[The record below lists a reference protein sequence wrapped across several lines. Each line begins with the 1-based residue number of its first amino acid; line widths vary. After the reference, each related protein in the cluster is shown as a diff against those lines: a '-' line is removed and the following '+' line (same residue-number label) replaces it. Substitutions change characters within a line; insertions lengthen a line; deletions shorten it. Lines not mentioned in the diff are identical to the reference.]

1 MSSTPKPR
9 LVPQRVSVTRHDLR
23 NPLGEIQGFADILAE
38 EARELGHAALVT
50 DLQALSQSTGVILRH
65 LNETLSVEHLEAS
78 PAASETLGRALQL
91 FSQQACVA
99 ATSLH
104 TRCARIEGQPFVAD
118 LLRICES
125 ATRLGEVAP
134 VLLADLFE
142 SPLSSLDGL
151 DVMHPNDG
159 TSGETVFF
167 RKPAGTVA
175 VAPGSEDTTFLT
187 RAEVRPPATG
197 TILIVDDTES
207 NRALLTRRLSR
218 EGFTVALAENGRRAL
233 DMLGRHAF
241 DLVLLD
247 IMMPEMDGH
256 QVLTAMKSDFAL
268 RHIPVIMISG
278 LDDLDTLVRCIQGG
292 AEDYLTKPFDPVL
305 LRARIGACLDKKHL
319 RDREREHLTEI
330 EEQRRRADQLLH
342 VILPH
347 AIAEELKRTQ
357 SVRPQRHENVAVLF
371 SDVAGFTAYCDQNP
385 PELVMENLQT
395 LVRECEDIALRHG
408 LEKIKTIGDAF
419 MAAGGLIDPLENPS
433 LNCVRAALEM
443 TRAAEALPCKWTMHV
458 GIHIGPVV
466 AGVVGRT
473 KYMYD
478 IWGDTVNTAARVA
491 GVAGSGH
498 IHVSADVWSR
508 VSGHV
513 LGASSG
519 LHPLKG
525 KGDLELFHIESLRR

>member
-1 MSSTPKPR
+1 MSNTPKPR
-9 LVPQRVSVTRHDLR
+9 LVPQRVAVTRHDLR

-65 LNETLSVEHLEAS
+65 LNETLSVEHLEAN
-78 PAASETLGRALQL
+78 PAASEKLGRALQL
-91 FSQQACVA
+91 FSQQACAA

-125 ATRLGEVAP
+125 ATRMGEVAP

-159 TSGETVFF
+159 SSGETVFF
-167 RKPAGTVA
+167 RKPASTVA

-187 RAEVRPPATG
+187 RADVRPPATG
-197 TILIVDDTES
+197 TILVVDDTES

-305 LRARIGACLDKKHL
+305 LRARIGACLDKKRL

-357 SVRPQRHENVAVLF
+357 AVRPQRHENVAVLF

-491 GVAGSGH
+491 GVAGSGR

-508 VSGHV
+508 VSAHV
-513 LGASSG
+513 LGGSSG

-525 KGDLELFHIESLRR
+525 KGDLELFHIESLRH